1 MHSTILRAAAL
12 ILFSSAVMVQPT
24 DIKSP
29 RSEFTDGQDARLR
42 AFCSGIWQTL
52 CMTECSRFLAH
63 DPSKCERFGEKIM
76 RSFKRLER
84 DLGTNEGVCP
94 GKTGF
99 HFCGSRSIERKHFMT
114 CSVGHKRG

>member
-42 AFCSGIWQTL
+42 EFCSGIWQTL

-84 DLGTNEGVCP
+84 DLGTNEGVP
-94 GKTGF
+94 AKPASTF
-99 HFCGSRSIERKHFMT
+99 ADRAL
-114 CSVGHKRG
+114 